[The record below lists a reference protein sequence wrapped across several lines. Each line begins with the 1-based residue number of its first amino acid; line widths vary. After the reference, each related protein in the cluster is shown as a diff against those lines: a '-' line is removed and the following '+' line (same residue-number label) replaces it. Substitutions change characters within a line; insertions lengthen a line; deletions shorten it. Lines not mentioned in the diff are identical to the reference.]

1 MTTIVAY
8 TKFVMNVMFASIR
21 NAVNTLDVCKVKSA
35 RTLVTLRFAY
45 HILHA
50 QITRKNVLIVFL
62 IHIVKD
68 MEKYAFWAIVKNA
81 EMNIVIAEMGNVSIL
96 IMNAMME
103 FVSQIFAGIVQAI
116 CFALKD
122 CAFRS
127 IQEDLHVRRT
137 VIAWNQTKFAYEIIV
152 LINVYFLINASA
164 ITQEIVRKE

>member
-50 QITRKNVLIVFL
+50 QIRRKNVLIVFL

-68 MEKYAFWAIVKNA
+68 MEKYAFGAIVKNA

-96 IMNAMME
+96 IMNAMMA
-103 FVSQIFAGIVQAI
+103 FVSHIFADIVPVI
-116 CFALKD
+116 CFALKE
-122 CAFRS
+122 CAFQRNQKS
-127 IQEDLHVRRT
+127 LLVKFVMD
-137 VIAWNQTKFAYEIIV
+137 AKNQTKFA
-152 LINVYFLINASA
+152 
-164 ITQEIVRKE
+164 

>member
-50 QITRKNVLIVFL
+50 QIRIKNVLSVFL
-62 IHIVKD
+62 IHIVKG

-103 FVSQIFAGIVQAI
+103 FVSQIFAGIVQTI
-116 CFALKD
+116 WFALKE
-122 CAFRS
+122 CALRTN
-127 IQEDLHVRRT
+127 QMDLHVRRI
-137 VIAWNQTKFAYEIIV
+137 VIARNQTKFA
-152 LINVYFLINASA
+152 
-164 ITQEIVRKE
+164 

>member
-8 TKFVMNVMFASIR
+8 TKFVINVMFASIR

-50 QITRKNVLIVFL
+50 QLRIKNVLSVFL
-62 IHIVKD
+62 IHIVKGT
-68 MEKYAFWAIVKNA
+68 EKYAFSAIVKNA

-103 FVSQIFAGIVQAI
+103 FVSQIFAGIVQTI
-116 CFALKD
+116 WFALKE
-122 CAFRS
+122 CALRTN
-127 IQEDLHVRRT
+127 QMDLHVRRI
-137 VIAWNQTKFAYEIIV
+137 VIARNQTKFA
-152 LINVYFLINASA
+152 
-164 ITQEIVRKE
+164 